1 MPIVLLCAAKDSE
14 ILFQGLIGSFAR
26 SVSLGVICCAHV
38 LFDMEKL
45 AEFCSKL

>member
-1 MPIVLLCAAKDSE
+1 MPIVLLCATKDPE

-26 SVSLGVICCAHV
+26 SIGLRMICCACV
-38 LFDMEKL
+38 LFDMKKL